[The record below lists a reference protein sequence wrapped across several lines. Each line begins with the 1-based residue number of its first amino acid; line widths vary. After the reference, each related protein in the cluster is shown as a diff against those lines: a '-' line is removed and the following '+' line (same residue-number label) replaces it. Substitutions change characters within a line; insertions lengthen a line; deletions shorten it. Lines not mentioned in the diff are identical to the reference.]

1 MLVGFAA
8 ETGDV
13 ESAGRGKLESKGVDI
28 VVANEVGRDGTGF
41 ASDTNHAA
49 ILDAAGDDVAL
60 RDWTKDGLAG
70 AIVDRIVAR
79 LR

>member
-1 MLVGFAA
+1 M
-8 ETGDV
+8 
-13 ESAGRGKLESKGVDI
+13 
-28 VVANEVGRDGTGF
+28 VANEVGRDGTGF